1 MFAINSIFY
10 YNIGMY
16 GSKIYATT
24 TYGALQLNDAVAV
37 AQAISVLKPQ
47 KEEVKDSAEEVK

>member
-1 MFAINSIFY
+1 
-10 YNIGMY
+10 MY
-16 GSKIYATT
+16 GSKSYATT

>member
-1 MFAINSIFY
+1 MNNEQALDVLIQVAHIAQ
-10 YNIGMY
+10 
-16 GSKIYATT
+16 KT
-24 TYGALQLNDAVAV
+24 GALQLNDAVAV